1 MQNNAIYSLT
11 RDVKT
16 FWLPESSKANVT
28 SAELWAKHAAEVL
41 WS

>member
-1 MQNNAIYSLT
+1 MQNNAISSLT
-11 RDVKT
+11 CDVRT

-28 SAELWAKHAAEVL
+28 SAELWAKHSAEEF